1 MNDTWIKSFGKL
13 QITDNAIRVSVSMDF
28 IKYYKQ
34 FVDKQF
40 RIFSDYPAHGGHITI
55 TQIKINKSFGFKS
68 YKHLS
73 GKIINFEYNPDI
85 IVGGQSKGFMNFW
98 MKVRSAE
105 IDKLMKDLGI
115 VQNLHV
121 TVSNTKGGVRP
132 YIWETPKINK
142 DLKPN

>member
-1 MNDTWIKSFGKL
+1 MNDNWIKSYGTL
-13 QITDNAIRVSVSMDF
+13 QVRDDAIRLMVSMDF

-40 RIFSDYPAHGGHITI
+40 RIFSDYPAHGGHVTVA
-55 TQIKINKSFGFKS
+55 QIKINKSFGFKS

-73 GKIINFEYNPDI
+73 GQIVNFEYNPDI

-98 MKVRSAE
+98 MKVRSDE
-105 IDKLMKDLGI
+105 LDKLMKYLGI

>member
-1 MNDTWIKSFGKL
+1 
-13 QITDNAIRVSVSMDF
+13 MDF